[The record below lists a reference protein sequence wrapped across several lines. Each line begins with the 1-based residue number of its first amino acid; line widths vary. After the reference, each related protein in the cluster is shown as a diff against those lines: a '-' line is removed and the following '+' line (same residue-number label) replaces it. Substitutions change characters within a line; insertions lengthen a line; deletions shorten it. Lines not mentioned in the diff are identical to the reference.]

1 MEWLK
6 HALHAFVVYEANGFL
21 VTAYT
26 FWEHLAAVLTL
37 ASVLYLL
44 REAPKEQRPWIAG
57 IGLLSFR
64 AALLGSAPAPAIT
77 AAMALAGAV
86 AVKLDRYNP
95 DSFRWR
101 AMGGL
106 ALYALAT
113 LGYLAYRRYLAGMEA
128 EAWAAAIGGQG
139 EAQRTLA
146 QGKSFVETL
155 ANWGLWLILP
165 LGYFSLLV
173 QALLVHP
180 PTQAPEGVISTVRTR
195 GRGR

>member
-1 MEWLK
+1 M
-6 HALHAFVVYEANGFL
+6 YEANGFL
-21 VTAYT
+21 VVSYT
-26 FWEHLAAVLTL
+26 LWEHLAAIATL
-37 ASVLYLL
+37 GAALYLL
-44 REAPKEQRPWIAG
+44 REAPDEQRPWIAG
-57 IGLLSFR
+57 VGVLSFL

-77 AAMALAGAV
+77 AAMALTGAA

-95 DSFRWR
+95 HSFRWR
-101 AMGGL
+101 VAGGL
-106 ALYALAT
+106 ALYALAA
-113 LGYLAYRRYLAGMEA
+113 LGYLAYRRYLSGMEA

-155 ANWGLWLILP
+155 ASWGLWLIIP

-180 PTQAPEGVISTVRTR
+180 PTKAPEGVITTVRTR
-195 GRGR
+195 GKGR